1 MKCKHTGDT
10 HRILEQDKG
19 IMRWTEYLRY
29 FRSLPELSGSLERK
43 EYVSYE
49 IRFKKNYAECL
60 EELQKV

>member
-49 IRFKKNYAECL
+49 I
-60 EELQKV
+60 